1 MKKINLRK
9 WTKRFYVIPIILF
22 CLVASGLWLQSQEP
36 EISPLLPVAKP
47 AVASWAVGEPIQPIP
62 LQVKLDR
69 HKVKLG
75 EQLFHDPQLSRDN
88 TISCASC
95 HNLKTGGT
103 DRLVRSVGING
114 AVGSI
119 NSPTVFNSAFN
130 FKQFWDGR
138 AENLKEQIEGPITSE
153 LEMGSNWPQIVRKLK
168 QSSDYALLFGQLY
181 PDGINRDN
189 IKDALNEFERSLYTP
204 NSRFDKFLRGKK
216 EALSEKEREGYS
228 LFKAYGC
235 ASCHQGINVG
245 GNMFQTFG
253 VMGDYFKD
261 RGGVTE
267 ADLGRYNVTGD
278 ERDRHVFKVPGLRNV
293 ALTPPYFHDGSAS
306 TLDEAVAVMGKYQL
320 GRELSQGE
328 IDLLIQFLNALTGE
342 YQGEPL

>member
-9 WTKRFYVIPIILF
+9 WTKRFYIIPFALF
-22 CLVASGLWLQSQEP
+22 FLVALGLWLQSQEL
-36 EISPLLPVAKP
+36 EISPVLPVAKP
-47 AVASWAVGEPIQPIP
+47 AVASWAVREPIQPIP
-62 LQVKLDR
+62 LQVQLDS

-75 EQLFHDPQLSRDN
+75 EQLFHDPQLSGDN

-95 HNLKTGGT
+95 HNLRTGGT
-103 DRLVRSVGING
+103 DRLVRSIGIKG
-114 AVGSI
+114 GVGSI

-138 AENLKEQIEGPITSE
+138 AENLKEQMEGPIHSE
-153 LEMGSNWPQIVRKLK
+153 VEMGSNWPQIIRKLK
-168 QSSDYALLFGQLY
+168 QSSDYVLLFGQLY

-204 NSRFDKFLRGKK
+204 NSRFDKFLRGEK

-261 RGGVTE
+261 RGGTTE
-267 ADLGRYNVTGD
+267 ADLGLYNVTGD
-278 ERDRHVFKVPGLRNV
+278 DRDRHVFKVPGLRNV
-293 ALTPPYFHDGSAS
+293 ALTPPYFHDGSAE
-306 TLDEAVAVMGKYQL
+306 TLDEAVLVMAKYQL